1 MDCIISQSP
10 TQICYVNFCTL
21 ILSNALS
28 VLQQHYRNLEAIAL
42 EHEQVETVADL
53 TEPDLERIS
62 RRAGGLLQEFKE
74 MVYPPGYDPEGKGG
88 AKRKVH
94 LVCQACSCAS

>member
-1 MDCIISQSP
+1 MRSP
-10 TQICYVNFCTL
+10 HTLLPHFCACTL
-21 ILSNALS
+21 ILSDALS

-42 EHEQVETVADL
+42 EHEQVETVVDL

-74 MVYPPGYDPEGKGG
+74 MVYPPSYDPEGKGG
-88 AKRKVH
+88 AKRKV
-94 LVCQACSCAS
+94 CIDQACSCLP